1 MRMYSTLLA
10 GALGLALAA
19 GASTV
24 QAQSSTSWG
33 PKHTTF
39 WSSDSTGK
47 YQEGQFM
54 QPSQPMAQPV
64 ATQLQD
70 QPRQKRMFYQAPGK
84 RAQMRLRQ
92 QQPGTKPAKPGDPA
106 AAPPTERGAQ
116 PPGDVKPSAPPSGE
130 QPTQGQPPTRGQPPQ
145 GQPPQ
150 GQPPQGQPK

>member
-19 GASTV
+19 GASTA

-47 YQEGQFM
+47 YEPGQFM
-54 QPSQPMAQPV
+54 GQSTQPMAQP
-64 ATQLQD
+64 AGTQLMQD

-84 RAQMRLRQ
+84 RAQMRVRQ
-92 QQPGTKPAKPGDPA
+92 QQPGMKPGKPGDPA
-106 AAPPTERGAQ
+106 AAPPAERGAQ
-116 PPGDVKPSAPPSGE
+116 PPSDVKPSAPPSGQQPRQGE
-130 QPTQGQPPTRGQPPQ
+130 QPTQGQPPA
-145 GQPPQ
+145 
-150 GQPPQGQPK
+150 QGQPK